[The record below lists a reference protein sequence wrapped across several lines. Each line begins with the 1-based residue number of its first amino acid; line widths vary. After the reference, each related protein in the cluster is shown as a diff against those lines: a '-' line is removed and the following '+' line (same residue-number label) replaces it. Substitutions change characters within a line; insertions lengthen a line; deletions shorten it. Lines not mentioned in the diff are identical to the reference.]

1 MGKNRRVN
9 GDRGTFIID
18 GTSANTGLNYEAIIP
33 TEDTI
38 LSVCTGL
45 TDKGVAFDFAA
56 EMNWDGT
63 LTISHGSLTVPRGY
77 KITAITLTSG
87 EIVCL

>member
-1 MGKNRRVN
+1 MGKNKRIN
-9 GDRGTFIID
+9 GDSGTFIID
-18 GTSANTGLNYEAIIP
+18 DTSAYTGLNYEVVIP

-38 LSVCTGL
+38 LSVCTGE
-45 TDKGVAFDFAA
+45 DDGGNAVDFKTVQ
-56 EMNWDGT
+56 NWDGT
-63 LTISHGSLTVPRGY
+63 LTTNHGVLTVPRGS

>member
-1 MGKNRRVN
+1 MSNRRIN
-9 GDRGTFIID
+9 GDKGTFIID
-18 GTSANTGLNYEAIIP
+18 DTSAHTALNYEVIIA

-38 LSVCTGL
+38 LTVCSG
-45 TDKGVAFDFAA
+45 DDGNGNAVDFKTL
-56 EMNWDGT
+56 MNWDGT
-63 LTISHGSLTVPRGY
+63 ITTAHGSLTVPRGY

>member
-1 MGKNRRVN
+1 MSNRRIN

-18 GTSANTGLNYEAIIP
+18 DASAHTKLKHEVIIA
-33 TEDTI
+33 TEDTV
-38 LSVCTGL
+38 LSVCTG
-45 TDKGVAFDFAA
+45 DDGKGNAVDFKSL
-56 EMNWDGT
+56 MNWDGT
-63 LTISHGSLTVPRGY
+63 ITAAHGSLTVPRGY

>member
-1 MGKNRRVN
+1 MSKNRRIN
-9 GDRGTFIID
+9 GERGTFIID
-18 GTSANTGLNYEAIIP
+18 GTSANTDLNYEVIIP
-33 TEDTI
+33 TEDTV

-45 TDKGVAFDFAA
+45 DNDGDSFDFKA

-63 LTISHGSLTVPRGY
+63 LTTAHGSLTVPRGF